1 MHEARNN
8 FSPAIVAR
16 SSKKGW
22 AGLLYA
28 VYGWKTKRNVLKS
41 YQGSKLNFFDN
52 LAVGQMLSNV
62 YLPKKI
68 STCPKKKVL

>member
-28 VYGWKTKRNVLKS
+28 VYGRKTKRNVLKVS
-41 YQGSKLNFFDN
+41 QSVRGLF
-52 LAVGQMLSNV
+52 
-62 YLPKKI
+62 
-68 STCPKKKVL
+68 CRKVTV